1 MSKNK
6 LTLGGSLNFDHNNTE
21 NEYSNSKNHL
31 WGINPD
37 IGYAVNKNFIL
48 GIGAGFDFF
57 KNKNEYSSSNNVNY
71 ETKSHR
77 FSVFPYLRKYFSIS
91 EKLAFN
97 LEGGL
102 TFSIRWNENA
112 RIENSII
119 DMDKST
125 TISFSV
131 GITPGITYQLFNKV
145 YLYSNLGNIGYFK
158 NENEREDEISKSDS
172 FNFNA
177 FTKNLN
183 FGLFVTL

>member
-1 MSKNK
+1 
-6 LTLGGSLNFDHNNTE
+6 
-21 NEYSNSKNHL
+21 
-31 WGINPD
+31 
-37 IGYAVNKNFIL
+37 
-48 GIGAGFDFF
+48 
-57 KNKNEYSSSNNVNY
+57 
-71 ETKSHR
+71 
-77 FSVFPYLRKYFSIS
+77 
-91 EKLAFN
+91 
-97 LEGGL
+97 
-102 TFSIRWNENA
+102 
-112 RIENSII
+112 
-119 DMDKST
+119 MDKST